1 MKPLSGTEIRQMW
14 LDFFASKGHHII
26 PSASLV
32 PYQDPTL
39 LWINSGVAAIKH
51 YFDGREIPTHRRLV
65 NAQKSIRTNDIEQV
79 GYTARHHTFFEML
92 GNFSIGD
99 YFRKEAI
106 QWAYE
111 LLFSPKWF
119 AFEQEKLY
127 FTYSPLD
134 LETKQLWLQLGIQED
149 HLVPLEGNFWEIG
162 EGPCGPDTEIF
173 YDRGDRYDP
182 EHKGITLLQE
192 EVSNDRYIEIW
203 NIVFS
208 QFQSDP
214 KVARYQYKELP
225 NKNIDTGS
233 GLERLACIMQ
243 GTETNFETDL
253 FFPIIKATERLA
265 SVDYTSSG
273 YRPYRVITDHIR
285 TLTFALADGALFAN
299 EGRGYVLRRILRR
312 ALRYGRKIG
321 IFQPFLHTLVTEV
334 IQIMEQF
341 YPYLLEHKV
350 RIEKTILAEENKF
363 IHTLVQGESLLK
375 SMLEGVTVLSGDK
388 AFKLYDT
395 YGFPIEL
402 TQEIAAEQ
410 HIEVDFVGFE
420 TMMQKQKELA
430 REARQQVEGG
440 FKQSKDLLAFTMPS
454 TYVEDVSVME
464 AKVIG
469 LFKHGEQVDHLD
481 DEGDVMFERTN
492 FYAESGGQIY
502 DTGYIEHPSMRSEV
516 HHVIKAPHKQPLHHV
531 QVVYGEIRLNDVC
544 TLHIHTSR
552 RQKITSNHSAVH
564 LLQASLKS
572 HLGAHILQQGS
583 FVGDEYARFDFTHG
597 EKITETELMLI
608 EKDVNEMIA
617 NATPTVIEIMPIAE
631 AKLSG
636 ATSPFNEKYSDW
648 VRVVT
653 LNGRSKEFCGGSH
666 VKNTQE
672 IGMMTI
678 ASEESIAS
686 GTRRLTILTG
696 LKAYE
701 RMKQKEQT
709 LSMIRDMMKA
719 SSHGEIIDRLKAS
732 ISEQQHTKQALQES
746 IRQQAL
752 MMSSS
757 LLSTVVNTPIPHLFS
772 YQPLMDKALMMQVI
786 DALKSTNPELLIVI
800 IGKENHQY
808 PIVTY
813 VGPSLLSQ
821 GFHAGQLMKKV
832 STLLLGSGGGKPDL
846 AYGAGKSIDALAQV
860 WDSILL

>member
-1 MKPLSGTEIRQMW
+1 MKPLSGKQIRQMW

-111 LLFSPKWF
+111 ILFSPQWF
-119 AFEQEKLY
+119 AFDPNKLY

-134 LETKQLWLQLGIQED
+134 LETKQLWMQLGIAED

-173 YDRGDRYDP
+173 YDRGEHFDP
-182 EHKGITLLQE
+182 QHQGIALLQE
-192 EVSNDRYIEIW
+192 ETSNDRYIEIW

-214 KVARYQYKELP
+214 KLKRSQYKELP

-233 GLERLACIMQ
+233 GLERLACVMQ
-243 GTETNFETDL
+243 GTDTNFETDL
-253 FFPIIKATERLA
+253 FFPIIQATEKLA
-265 SVDYTSSG
+265 SIDYKTSA
-273 YRPYRVITDHIR
+273 YRPYRVIADHIR

-321 IFQPFLHTLVTEV
+321 IFTPFLHTLVRDV
-334 IQIMEQF
+334 VSIMQDF
-341 YPYLLEHKV
+341 YPYVLDHQV
-350 RIEKTILAEENKF
+350 RIEKIILAEENKF

-375 SMLEGVTVLSGDK
+375 TMLEGIEVLSGDK

-402 TQEIAAEQ
+402 TEEIASEYKVT
-410 HIEVDFVGFE
+410 VDVDGFQ
-420 TMMQKQKELA
+420 TMMQKQKDLA
-430 REARQQVEGG
+430 RESRQQMGSG
-440 FKQSKDLLAFTMPS
+440 HKQSKDLLAFSLPS
-454 TYVEDVSVME
+454 QYVDHTPVIE

-469 LFKHGEQVDHLD
+469 LFKDGVLVDYLE
-481 DEGDVMFERTN
+481 DEGDVIFDQTN
-492 FYAESGGQIY
+492 FYAESGGQIF
-502 DTGYIEHPSMRSEV
+502 DTGFIETPTMRAEV
-516 HHVIKAPHKQPLHHV
+516 HQVNKAPHKQALHHL
-531 QVVYGEIRLNDVC
+531 QVVYGRINKGDLC
-544 TLHIHTSR
+544 QLHIDSMR

-564 LLQASLKS
+564 LLQASLKK

-583 FVGDEYARFDFTHG
+583 FVGDSYARFDFTHG
-597 EKITETELMLI
+597 EKITETELLLI
-608 EKDVNEMIA
+608 EKDVNEMIDA
-617 NATPTVIEIMPIAE
+617 ATPSVIEIMPIAE

-636 ATSPFNEKYSDW
+636 ATSPFDEKYGEM

-666 VKNTQE
+666 VTNTKE
-672 IGMMTI
+672 IGLI
-678 ASEESIAS
+678 AVLSEESIAS
-686 GTRRLTILTG
+686 GTRRITIVSG

-709 LSMIRDMMKA
+709 LSMIRDLMKA
-719 SSHGEIIDRLKAS
+719 SSHGEIVDRLKAS
-732 ISEQQHTKQALQES
+732 LSEQSHTKQALQES

-752 MMSSS
+752 MVSQTLFATMK
-757 LLSTVVNTPIPHLFS
+757 TQPIKHIFA
-772 YQPLMDKALMMQVI
+772 YQPFMDKALMMQVI
-786 DALKSTNPELLIVI
+786 DALKIIESDVLIVLV
-800 IGKENHQY
+800 GKESTQY
-808 PIVTY
+808 PMVTY
-813 VGPSLLSQ
+813 VGPSLMKQ
-821 GFHAGQLMKKV
+821 GYHAGQLMKQV
-832 STLLLGSGGGKPDL
+832 ASLLLGSGGGKPDL

-860 WDSILL
+860 WNAIIK

>member
-1 MKPLSGTEIRQMW
+1 MKPLSGHAIRQMW
-14 LDFFASKGHHII
+14 IDFFASKGHHLI

-111 LLFSPKWF
+111 ILFSPQWF
-119 AFEQEKLY
+119 AFEQDKLY

-173 YDRGDRYDP
+173 YDRGPHYDP
-182 EHKGITLLQE
+182 TGLGIRLLQE
-192 EVSNDRYIEIW
+192 ERSNDRYIEIW

-214 KVARYQYKELP
+214 KVKRSQYKELP

-253 FFPIIKATERLA
+253 FFPLIQATQRLA
-265 SVDYTSSG
+265 SIDYKQSE
-273 YRPYRVITDHIR
+273 YRPYRVIADHIR

-299 EGRGYVLRRILRR
+299 EGRGYVLRRLLRR

-321 IFQPFLHTLVTEV
+321 IFTPFLHTLVQTV
-334 IQIMEQF
+334 IMIMKDF
-341 YPYLLEHKV
+341 YPYLLDHQV
-350 RIEKTILAEENKF
+350 RIEKIILAEENKF

-375 SMLEGVTVLSGDK
+375 TMLEGVKELSGDK

-402 TQEIAAEQ
+402 TEEIALE
-410 HIEVDFVGFE
+410 HEVRVDVDGFQS
-420 TMMQKQKELA
+420 MMQKQKDLA
-430 REARQQVEGG
+430 RESRQQFGG
-440 FKQSKDLLAFTMPS
+440 GHKQSKDLLAFTTPS
-454 TYVEDVSVME
+454 TYVDHRKVIE

-469 LFKHGEQVDHLD
+469 LLKDGVLVDSLE
-481 DEGDVMFERTN
+481 DEGDVIFDVTN

-502 DTGYIEHPSMRSEV
+502 DTGFIETPLMRAEV
-516 HHVIKAPHKQPLHHV
+516 QQVNKAPHKQGLHHL
-531 QVVYGEIRLNDVC
+531 QVVYGRISLHDVC
-544 TLHIHTSR
+544 TLHIDHVR
-552 RQKITSNHSAVH
+552 RQRITQHHSAVH
-564 LLQASLKS
+564 LLQASLKK

-583 FVGDEYARFDFTHG
+583 FVGDSYARFDFTHG
-597 EKITETELMLI
+597 EKITETELLMI
-608 EKDVNEMIA
+608 EKDVNEMIEA
-617 NATPTVIEIMPIAE
+617 ATETVIEIMPIAE

-636 ATSPFNEKYSDW
+636 ATSPFDEKYGEM

-666 VKNTQE
+666 VNNTKE
-672 IGMMTI
+672 IGLM
-678 ASEESIAS
+678 ALVSEESIAA
-686 GTRRLTILTG
+686 GTRRLTLVTG

-709 LSMIRDMMKA
+709 LSIIRDLMKA
-719 SSHGEIIDRLKAS
+719 SSFGEIIDRLKAS
-732 ISEQQHTKQALQES
+732 IHDHTQTKLALQES
-746 IRQQAL
+746 IRQQAVML
-752 MMSSS
+752 SQS
-757 LLSTVVNTPIPHLFS
+757 LIATVEKTPIPHIIS
-772 YQPLMDKALMMQVI
+772 YQPSMDKALMMQVI
-786 DALKSTNPELLIVI
+786 DALKVINSDLLII
-800 IGKENHQY
+800 LIGKEATQF

-813 VGPSLLSQ
+813 VGPSLITQ
-821 GFHAGQLMKKV
+821 GYHAGQLMKQV
-832 STLLLGSGGGKPDL
+832 SSLLLGSGGGKSDL

-860 WDSILL
+860 QNVIK